1 MQLAADQGKHSFEGS
16 TIHILALM
24 IDRSHFSKKSLN
36 NIRMS
41 TMDLS
46 TTLNIQITFTDF
58 TRTGPA

>member
-1 MQLAADQGKHSFEGS
+1 MLKENIISRF
-16 TIHILALM
+16 HILALM